1 MVVSGQQNQYNMIRI
16 LTILGLV
23 GIANLC
29 YSQVYTEKQTRHR
42 FAQLNLGVDFQSSF
56 GGSTK
61 YIDQQGNTQS
71 LNLTSSY
78 APRFLI
84 GGTHFWGH
92 ADFYIAIP
100 LFSSTLNKNN
110 QEVTALRGVET
121 VFKYYLL
128 RIENNKIRP
137 FIGTSLAPFYFEQRN
152 NNFKY
157 RSGPELNH
165 TSFPLLGGLTFNS
178 KNHLIELGIAWNYQN
193 QQDYYI
199 SRSQIERINTPP
211 LYATLSYRYMLET
224 TLSAEKDWESGR
236 TKEVT
241 DILAERGRLNG
252 FYLGVGISSA
262 FWLKQ
267 SDYNVTNRPYIYKY
281 STSIMPD
288 FTLGYYLHKPDI
300 NLAIGYRG
308 YGTSTNTYGA
318 IQQLNRKSLLFEA
331 TKYLFDYQGFVP
343 FVGPTISY
351 ENLSFKE
358 DFEEQRTFDVEDNK
372 LGYGLTFGWDI
383 RPNRIQS
390 WILRTNLR
398 WYPNLFLEV
407 EPNSKVSFD
416 NLEFNFIQL
425 IIYPNRM
432 IKRKPNR

>member
-1 MVVSGQQNQYNMIRI
+1 MVRVLMIVI
-16 LTILGLV
+16 LV
-23 GIANLC
+23 GITHLC

-42 FAQLNLGVDFQSSF
+42 FAQLNLGLDFQSRF
-56 GGSTK
+56 GGSTR
-61 YIDQQGNTQS
+61 YLDELGNLKS
-71 LNLTSSY
+71 LNLTNSY
-78 APRFLI
+78 SPRFLI

-100 LFSSTLNKNN
+100 LFSTTVKKDN
-110 QEVTALRGVET
+110 QEITALRGVET
-121 VFKYYLL
+121 VFKYYPL
-128 RIENNKIRP
+128 RIEHNKVRP
-137 FIGTSLAPFYFEQRN
+137 YIGTSLAPFYFEQQN
-152 NNFKY
+152 NNFDY
-157 RSGPELNH
+157 SSGPELNH
-165 TSFPLLGGLTFNS
+165 TGFPLLGGLTFNS
-178 KNHLIELGIAWNYQN
+178 KNHLIELGLAWNYQN

-199 SRSQIERINTPP
+199 SRNQIKKVNTPP
-211 LYATLSYRYMLET
+211 FYVTLSYRYMLET

-241 DILAERGRLNG
+241 DILAEKGRLNG
-252 FYLGVGISSA
+252 FYVGAGISSA
-262 FWLKQ
+262 FWLNQ
-267 SDYNVTNRPYIYKY
+267 SSYNKATRPYINKY

-288 FTLGYYLHKPDI
+288 FTLGYYLHKPDL

-308 YGTSTNTYGA
+308 YGTSTNTYGT
-318 IQQLNRKSLLFEA
+318 IQQLNRKSFLFEA
-331 TKYLFDYQGFVP
+331 TKYLFDYHGFAP
-343 FVGPTISY
+343 FLGPTISY
-351 ENLSFKE
+351 ENLSFNE
-358 DFEEQRTFDVEDNK
+358 IFEGQPNLNVSDNK
-372 LGYGLTFGWDI
+372 FGYGLTFGWDI

>member
-1 MVVSGQQNQYNMIRI
+1 MKLFLTTLFIVVYN
-16 LTILGLV
+16 LG
-23 GIANLC
+23 

-42 FAQLNLGVDFQSSF
+42 FAQLNLGLDFQSSF

-61 YIDQQGNTQS
+61 YLDELGNSKS
-71 LNLTSSY
+71 LNLTNSSS
-78 APRFLI
+78 PRFLI

-100 LFSSTLNKNN
+100 LFSTTLKKDN
-110 QEVTALRGVET
+110 QEITALRGVET
-121 VFKYYLL
+121 VFKYYPL
-128 RIENNKIRP
+128 RIENNKVRP
-137 FIGTSLAPFYFEQRN
+137 YIGTSLVSFYFEQRN
-152 NNFKY
+152 NNFDY
-157 RSGPELNH
+157 SSGPKLNH

-178 KNHLIELGIAWNYQN
+178 KNHLIELGITWNYQN

-199 SRSQIERINTPP
+199 SRNQIEKINTPP
-211 LYATLSYRYMLET
+211 FYATLSYRYMLET

-236 TKEVT
+236 TKEAT

-252 FYLGVGISSA
+252 FYIGAGISSA

-267 SDYNVTNRPYIYKY
+267 SEYNIATRPYINKY
-281 STSIMPD
+281 NTSIMPD
-288 FTLGYYLHKPDI
+288 FTLGYYLHKPDL

-308 YGTSTNTYGA
+308 YGSSINTYGA
-318 IQQLNRKSLLFEA
+318 IQQLNRKSFLFEVI
-331 TKYLFDYQGFVP
+331 KYLFDYHGFVP
-343 FVGPTISY
+343 FIGPTISY

-358 DFEEQRTFDVEDNK
+358 NFEGQRTFDVKDRK
-372 LGYGLTFGWDI
+372 FGYGLTFGWDI

-390 WILRTNLR
+390 WLLRTNLR

-407 EPNSKVSFD
+407 EPNTKVSFD

>member
-1 MVVSGQQNQYNMIRI
+1 MIRI

-42 FAQLNLGVDFQSSF
+42 FAQFNLGLDFQSNF

-61 YIDQQGNTQS
+61 YLDQQGNTQS
-71 LNLTSSY
+71 LNLNSNYS
-78 APRFLI
+78 PRFLI

-100 LFSSTLNKNN
+100 VSSSTLKKNN

-121 VFKYYLL
+121 VFKYYPL

-137 FIGTSLAPFYFEQRN
+137 YIGTSLAPFYFEQLN
-152 NNFKY
+152 NNFQY
-157 RSGPELNH
+157 PSGPELNH
-165 TSFPLLGGLTFNS
+165 TNFPLLGGLTFNS
-178 KNHLIELGIAWNYQN
+178 KNHLIELGVAWNHQN
-193 QQDYYI
+193 EKDYYI
-199 SRSQIERINTPP
+199 SRTQKEKINTPP
-211 LYATLSYRYMLET
+211 VYATLSYRYMLET
-224 TLSAEKDWESGR
+224 TLSAEKNWESGR

-241 DILAERGRLNG
+241 DILAAKGRLNG
-252 FYLGVGISSA
+252 FYLGAGISSA
-262 FWLKQ
+262 FWLNK
-267 SDYNVTNRPYIYKY
+267 SSYNKVNRPYIGKY

-288 FTLGYYLHKPDI
+288 FTLGYYIHKPDI
-300 NLAIGYRG
+300 NSAIGYRG
-308 YGTSTNTYGA
+308 YSSSTDTYGT
-318 IQQLNRKSLLFEA
+318 IQQLNRKSFLFEV
-331 TKYLFDYQGFVP
+331 TKNLFDYHGFVP

-358 DFEEQRTFDVEDNK
+358 DFESQRAFDINDKK

-383 RPNRIQS
+383 RPNRIQP

-398 WYPNLFLEV
+398 WYPNLFLKIS
-407 EPNSKVSFD
+407 PNEKISFD

-432 IKRKPNR
+432 IKRRPNR

>member
-1 MVVSGQQNQYNMIRI
+1 MRVIVIIFVLMMYN
-16 LTILGLV
+16 LG
-23 GIANLC
+23 

-42 FAQLNLGVDFQSSF
+42 FAQLNLGIDFQSSF
-56 GGSTK
+56 DGSTK

-71 LNLTSSY
+71 LNLNNSY
-78 APRFLI
+78 SPRFLI

-110 QEVTALRGVET
+110 QEVTAHRGVES
-121 VFKYYLL
+121 VFKYYPL

-137 FIGTSLAPFYFEQRN
+137 YIGTSLAPFYFEQRN
-152 NNFKY
+152 NNFQY
-157 RSGPELNH
+157 PNGPELNQ
-165 TSFPLLGGLTFNS
+165 TNFPLLGGLTFNS

-199 SRSQIERINTPP
+199 SRTQVEKINTPP
-211 LYATLSYRYMLET
+211 VYATLSYRYMLET
-224 TLSAEKDWESGR
+224 TLSAEKNWESGR

-252 FYLGVGISSA
+252 LYLGAGISSA
-262 FWLKQ
+262 FWLNE
-267 SDYNVTNRPYIYKY
+267 SSYNKANRPYIAKY

-288 FTLGYYLHKPDI
+288 FTFGYYFHKPDI

-308 YGTSTNTYGA
+308 YGTSTNTYGN
-318 IQQLNRKSLLFEA
+318 IQQLNRKSFLFEV
-331 TKYLFDYQGFVP
+331 TKYLFDYHGFVP

-351 ENLSFKE
+351 ENLSFRE
-358 DFEEQRTFDVEDNK
+358 NFEGQQTFDIDDEK
-372 LGYGLTFGWDI
+372 FGYGLTFGWDI
-383 RPNRIQS
+383 RPNRIQT

-398 WYPNLFLEV
+398 WYPNLFLEI

>member
-1 MVVSGQQNQYNMIRI
+1 MS
-16 LTILGLV
+16 LFT
-23 GIANLC
+23 GIFLLLICNLA

-61 YIDQQGNTQS
+61 YLDPQGNLQT

-78 APRFLI
+78 SPRFLI

-92 ADFYIAIP
+92 ADFYIGIP
-100 LFSSTLNKNN
+100 LTSFKLKKNN
-110 QEVTALRGVET
+110 QEVIALRGVET
-121 VFKYYLL
+121 VFKYYPL

-137 FIGTSLAPFYFEQRN
+137 YIGTSLAPFYFKQRN
-152 NNFKY
+152 NNFQFPY
-157 RSGPELNH
+157 GPELNH
-165 TSFPLLGGLTFNS
+165 TNFPILGGLTFNS
-178 KNHLIELGIAWNYQN
+178 KSHLIELGIAWNYQN
-193 QQDYYI
+193 QHDYYI

-211 LYATLSYRYMLET
+211 LYATFSYRYMLET
-224 TLSAEKDWESGR
+224 TLGAEKDWESGR

-252 FYLGVGISSA
+252 FYLGAGISSA
-262 FWLKQ
+262 FWLKH
-267 SDYNVTNRPYIYKY
+267 SDYNLTNRPYIDKY
-281 STSIMPD
+281 TISIMPD

-308 YGTSTNTYGA
+308 YGASTDTYGA

-331 TKYLFDYQGFVP
+331 TKYLFDYHGFVP

-351 ENLSFKE
+351 ENLSFRE
-358 DFEEQRTFDVEDNK
+358 NFEGQNTIDVTDQK
-372 LGYGLTFGWDI
+372 MGYGLTFGWDI
-383 RPNRIQS
+383 RPSRIQS

>member
-1 MVVSGQQNQYNMIRI
+1 MS
-16 LTILGLV
+16 LFT
-23 GIANLC
+23 GIFLLLICNLA

-61 YIDQQGNTQS
+61 YLDPQGNLQT

-78 APRFLI
+78 SPRFLI

-92 ADFYIAIP
+92 ADFYIGIP
-100 LFSSTLNKNN
+100 LTSSTLKKNN
-110 QEVTALRGVET
+110 QEVIALRGVET
-121 VFKYYLL
+121 VFKYYPL

-137 FIGTSLAPFYFEQRN
+137 YIGTSLAPFYFKQRN
-152 NNFKY
+152 NNFQFPN
-157 RSGPELNH
+157 GPELNH
-165 TSFPLLGGLTFNS
+165 TNFPLLGGLTFNS
-178 KNHLIELGIAWNYQN
+178 KSHLIELGIAWNYQN
-193 QQDYYI
+193 QHDYYI

-211 LYATLSYRYMLET
+211 LYATFSYRYMLET
-224 TLSAEKDWESGR
+224 TLGAEKDWESGR

-252 FYLGVGISSA
+252 FYLGAGISSA

-267 SDYNVTNRPYIYKY
+267 SDYNLTNRPYIDKY
-281 STSIMPD
+281 SISIMPD

-308 YGTSTNTYGA
+308 YGASTDTYGA

-331 TKYLFDYQGFVP
+331 TKYLFDYHGFVP

-351 ENLSFKE
+351 ENLSFRE
-358 DFEEQRTFDVEDNK
+358 NFEGQNTIDVTDQK
-372 LGYGLTFGWDI
+372 MGYGLTFGWDI

>member
-1 MVVSGQQNQYNMIRI
+1 MVRAFIIVIFI
-16 LTILGLV
+16 
-23 GIANLC
+23 GITHLC

-42 FAQLNLGVDFQSSF
+42 FAQLNLGLDFQSSF

-61 YIDQQGNTQS
+61 YLDGLGNIQS
-71 LNLTSSY
+71 LNLSNSFS
-78 APRFLI
+78 PRFLI

-92 ADFYIAIP
+92 ADFYIGIP
-100 LFSSTLNKNN
+100 LFSTTLKKDN
-110 QEVTALRGVET
+110 QEITALRGVET
-121 VFKYYLL
+121 VFKYYPL
-128 RIENNKIRP
+128 RIEHNKVRP
-137 FIGTSLAPFYFEQRN
+137 YIGTSLAPFYFEQRN
-152 NNFKY
+152 NNFDY
-157 RSGPELNH
+157 SNGPELNH

-178 KNHLIELGIAWNYQN
+178 KNHLIELGLAWNYQN

-199 SRSQIERINTPP
+199 SRSQIEKINTPP
-211 LYATLSYRYMLET
+211 FYATLSYRYMLET

-252 FYLGVGISSA
+252 FYIGAGLSSA

-267 SDYNVTNRPYIYKY
+267 SEYNVANRPYINKY

-288 FTLGYYLHKPDI
+288 FTLGYYLHRPDL

-308 YGTSTNTYGA
+308 YGASTNTYGA
-318 IQQLNRKSLLFEA
+318 VQQLNRKSLLFEA
-331 TKYLFDYQGFVP
+331 TKYLFDYHGFVP
-343 FVGPTISY
+343 FIGPTISY

-358 DFEEQRTFDVEDNK
+358 NFEGQRTFDVEEIK
-372 LGYGLTFGWDI
+372 FGYGLTFGWDI

-407 EPNSKVSFD
+407 EPNTKVSFD

>member
-1 MVVSGQQNQYNMIRI
+1 MRVIVSIFVLMMYN
-16 LTILGLV
+16 LG
-23 GIANLC
+23 

-42 FAQLNLGVDFQSSF
+42 FAQLNLGIDFQSSF

-71 LNLTSSY
+71 LNLNSSY
-78 APRFLI
+78 SPRFLI

-92 ADFYIAIP
+92 TDFYIAIP

-121 VFKYYLL
+121 VYKYYPL

-137 FIGTSLAPFYFEQRN
+137 YIGTSLAPFYFEQRN
-152 NNFKY
+152 NNFQY
-157 RSGPELNH
+157 PSGPELNH
-165 TSFPLLGGLTFNS
+165 TSFPLLGGLTYNS

-199 SRSQIERINTPP
+199 SRTQIEKINTPP
-211 LYATLSYRYMLET
+211 VYATLSYRYILET
-224 TLSAEKDWESGR
+224 TLSAEKNWESGR

-252 FYLGVGISSA
+252 LYLGTGISSA
-262 FWLKQ
+262 FWLNE
-267 SDYNVTNRPYIYKY
+267 SSYNKANRPYIDKY

-288 FTLGYYLHKPDI
+288 FTLGYYFHKPDI

-308 YGTSTNTYGA
+308 YGASTNSYGA
-318 IQQLNRKSLLFEA
+318 IQQLNRKSFLFEA
-331 TKYLFDYQGFVP
+331 TKYLFDYHGFVP
-343 FVGPTISY
+343 FVGPTFSY

-358 DFEEQRTFDVEDNK
+358 DFEGQKTFDINDKK

-398 WYPNLFLEV
+398 WYPNMFLEV
-407 EPNSKVSFD
+407 EPSSKVSFD

-432 IKRKPNR
+432 IKRKSNR

>member
-1 MVVSGQQNQYNMIRI
+1 MIRI

-56 GGSTK
+56 GGSIK
-61 YIDQQGNTQS
+61 YIDQLGNTQT
-71 LNLTSSY
+71 LNLNSNYS
-78 APRFLI
+78 PRFLI

-100 LFSSTLNKNN
+100 LFSSTFNKDN
-110 QEVTALRGVET
+110 QEVRALRGVET
-121 VFKYYLL
+121 VFKYYPL
-128 RIENNKIRP
+128 RIENNKIRLY
-137 FIGTSLAPFYFEQRN
+137 IGTSLAPFYFEQRN
-152 NNFKY
+152 NNFQY
-157 RSGPELNH
+157 PSGPELNH

-178 KNHLIELGIAWNYQN
+178 KHHLIEFGIAWNYLN

-267 SDYNVTNRPYIYKY
+267 SDYNVNDRPYIDKY

-308 YGTSTNTYGA
+308 YGASTNTYGA

-331 TKYLFDYQGFVP
+331 TKYLFDYHGFVP

-358 DFEEQRTFDVEDNK
+358 DFEEQRTFDVKDNK

-425 IIYPNRM
+425 IIYPDRM